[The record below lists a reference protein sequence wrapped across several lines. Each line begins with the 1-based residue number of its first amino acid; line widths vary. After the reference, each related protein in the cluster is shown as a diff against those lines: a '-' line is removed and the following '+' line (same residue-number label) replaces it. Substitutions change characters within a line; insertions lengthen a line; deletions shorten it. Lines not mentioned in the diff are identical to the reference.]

1 MNVLTCLL
9 TLFFF
14 FFFFFLDHIGQLEKQ
29 LQQQSSNFERL
40 TALGSSPS
48 NDHAL
53 DHSNMDGSL
62 ENLSL
67 DTTVCNS
74 DRASGPGSANVNG
87 HAVESLPVR
96 DSNLLQ
102 DETCSSTSTSALRAN
117 NDLDHGKFG
126 LNNPLKSQS
135 SLCQSKKNHNGLAQ
149 NAQLWP

>member
-1 MNVLTCLL
+1 LL
-9 TLFFF
+9 TLFFS
-14 FFFFFLDHIGQLEKQ
+14 FFFFLDYIGQLEKQ

-53 DHSNMDGSL
+53 DHSNMDGFL
-62 ENLSL
+62 DNLSL
-67 DTTVCNS
+67 DTTVCDS
-74 DRASGPGSANVNG
+74 DAASCPGSANVNG

-117 NDLDHGKFG
+117 NDLDHGMYL
-126 LNNPLKSQS
+126 LNNPL
-135 SLCQSKKNHNGLAQ
+135 
-149 NAQLWP
+149 